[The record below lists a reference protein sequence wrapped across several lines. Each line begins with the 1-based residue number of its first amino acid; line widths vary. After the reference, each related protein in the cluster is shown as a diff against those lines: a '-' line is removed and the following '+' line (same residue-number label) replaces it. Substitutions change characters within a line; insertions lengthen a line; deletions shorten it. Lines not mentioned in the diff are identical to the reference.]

1 MDTTQDI
8 AGPRFATRLAFFA
21 AGFTMACWAPLIPFA
36 KRNVGV
42 GDGEL
47 GLLLLCL
54 GVGSLVA
61 MPATGWVSA
70 RFGTRPVIIG
80 GGLVL
85 AVLLPGLI
93 LAGSP
98 ALLAAALF
106 AFGAA
111 LGTLDVAMNVHAVEV
126 EKLDG
131 RPLMSGFHA
140 MFSVGGLAGASGMT
154 ALLASGLSPS
164 ASTVAASALTGA
176 AILLAVPRL
185 LRVRAG
191 EPVPFVLPHGVVL
204 VIAALVAIT
213 FLVEAAMLD
222 WGALLMIGRGLSDV
236 DSAGLGFV
244 LFSVAMVAGRLAGDR
259 MVAFFG
265 SFRTLVWG
273 GVVTVAGVAVIVT
286 AGWTMAALGGFVLVG
301 LGASNIVPVLF
312 SLAGRQTVMPAG
324 LAVASVT
331 TAGYAG
337 ILAGPAAIGFA
348 AHLTSL
354 PTAFWILAVLMA
366 TVPLAAGTVAGK
378 RFTRT

>member
-93 LAGSP
+93 LASSP

-244 LFSVAMVAGRLAGDR
+244 LFSVAMVARPSCRRPHGGIFRELQNARLGWGRDRGRGRRHRDGRLDD
-259 MVAFFG
+259 
-265 SFRTLVWG
+265 G
-273 GVVTVAGVAVIVT
+273 GTGR
-286 AGWTMAALGGFVLVG
+286 LR
-301 LGASNIVPVLF
+301 
-312 SLAGRQTVMPAG
+312 AGRARRFQYRAG
-324 LAVASVT
+324 AFQPCRTTDGHAGRSGGRFGDDGRLCGDPRAVRRPSAS
-331 TAGYAG
+331 
-337 ILAGPAAIGFA
+337 P
-348 AHLTSL
+348 
-354 PTAFWILAVLMA
+354 
-366 TVPLAAGTVAGK
+366 
-378 RFTRT
+378 RT